1 MFFVEFLKG
10 AVPPDDRVT
19 RWFIDCMVPE
29 MMNRYVIR
37 SAKGGSHAGDTH
49 YSEETQRKF
58 EANAD
63 QSMLSHLLNGIFPSL
78 RLMNLLETEGL
89 ERFSAVERQ
98 VYILSYMMHDVDK
111 IQQRTVETKT
121 RADIETSKAFIK
133 EELQA
138 CNAAKFFPAVADYV
152 EDITFLVVN
161 TQERWGTHLNTYLW
175 QFRLPERRIALLRRL
190 CTYSDHIAYL
200 VTSPA
205 EILKEEKLN
214 TILAELSQDKL
225 VFTYHQL
232 REVRGLFTNVVNNG
246 LVHLFVDGHEGIWP
260 YLFFSDGVVYIKRK
274 DLELSISTEQV
285 VEAVKE
291 RLQKTCAARIE
302 QDAPGFK
309 FDNKGIVKYPNY
321 YFEFLTVEQYTDLLV
336 RYTIGLTRNNTSAS
350 DLEKLRQMQING
362 EIAPDLPI
370 DFTPDLRI
378 TILRGGVCQRKG

>member
-336 RYTIGLTRNNTSAS
+336 RYTIGLTRNNTSCS
-350 DLEKLRQMQING
+350 
-362 EIAPDLPI
+362 
-370 DFTPDLRI
+370 
-378 TILRGGVCQRKG
+378 